1 MERRDL
7 EIEKVEV
14 NSPLI
19 CINVNLREFN
29 QRDEKLFGLSEAAFK
44 KLYLRHVRKKQL

>member
-14 NSPLI
+14 ISPLI

-29 QRDEKLFGLSEAAFK
+29 QRASPTNGLSIINFT
-44 KLYLRHVRKKQL
+44 

>member
-1 MERRDL
+1 MERCDL

-29 QRDEKLFGLSEAAFK
+29 QRKAAARK
-44 KLYLRHVRKKQL
+44 KLA

>member
-29 QRDEKLFGLSEAAFK
+29 QRLILPLPSFIQSSI
-44 KLYLRHVRKKQL
+44 YPIIKQEPVIG

>member
-29 QRDEKLFGLSEAAFK
+29 QRLVEKILNICITLHNA
-44 KLYLRHVRKKQL
+44 YYQ

>member
-29 QRDEKLFGLSEAAFK
+29 QRSLPVSSLNDMALQKNQYPDG
-44 KLYLRHVRKKQL
+44 